1 MTLTIPAFVPPYIPT
16 YYLYHSPQYTKTC
29 QPRQETSVCRVY
41 HSLHEACLRGRLF
54 EESQCRHS
62 KRFSKENK
70 YGKDV
75 LYIKEST
82 VDINS
87 GINRR
92 GDIVQRRLLTQDP
105 FAGQRVVTIGGGSGT
120 FSLLSHLKKY
130 PLRISAVVTMSDS
143 GGSSRRLM
151 DEFRR
156 QLPLGDLRM
165 SLVAL
170 ARNGALWREVF
181 MHRFEQTNGE
191 DNGHVGVGG
200 HSLGN
205 LILKGLQDINN
216 DNLLLAIEDAQ
227 ELLDTA
233 GNVVPVTLAQTTIC
247 ADLEDGTTVCSETE
261 IDTRGKK
268 HPGPLS
274 PIHRL
279 RLVPEDAPACPQAI
293 RAIRRADI
301 ILIGPGDL
309 YTSLLPNLLVPDI
322 ARAVCESEAEKV
334 YICNLMTKHGE
345 TDGYKASD
353 FVNTIH
359 HYLGTRVDRVVVND
373 GSFPPDVLKMYSE
386 EQSEPV
392 VVDRMR
398 LSQLVPN
405 VTVEPLR
412 LEDDSL
418 ARHDP
423 ERLVRAILRTA
434 EIY

>member
-1 MTLTIPAFVPPYIPT
+1 
-16 YYLYHSPQYTKTC
+16 
-29 QPRQETSVCRVY
+29 
-41 HSLHEACLRGRLF
+41 
-54 EESQCRHS
+54 
-62 KRFSKENK
+62 
-70 YGKDV
+70 
-75 LYIKEST
+75 
-82 VDINS
+82 
-87 GINRR
+87 
-92 GDIVQRRLLTQDP
+92 VQRNQRTGDEL
-105 FAGQRVVTIGGGSGT
+105 AGRRVVTMGGGSGT

-130 PLRISAVVTMSDS
+130 PFNISAVVNMSDS

-181 MHRFEQTNGE
+181 MHRFEETDGASTNGT
-191 DNGHVGVGG
+191 GGVGG

-216 DNLLLAIEDAQ
+216 DDLLLAIEDAQ

-247 ADLEDGTTVCSETE
+247 ADLEDGSSICSETE

-274 PIHRL
+274 PIRRL
-279 RLVPEDAPACPQAI
+279 RLEPPNAPACQQAI
-293 RAIRRADI
+293 RAIRRADTI
-301 ILIGPGDL
+301 IIGPGDL
-309 YTSLLPNLLVPDI
+309 YTSLLPNLLVPEI
-322 ARAVCESEAEKV
+322 ARAVREAEAEKI

-353 FVNTIH
+353 FINVIH
-359 HYLGTRVDRVVVND
+359 HYLGARVDRVLINE
-373 GSFPPDVLKMYSE
+373 GTFHPDVLKMYQKE
-386 EQSEPV
+386 GSEPV
-392 VVDRMR
+392 IVDRENVEH
-398 LSQLVPN
+398 LVPN
-405 VTVEPLR
+405 VVTTRLN
-412 LEDDSL
+412 LEDDTL

-423 ERLVRAILRTA
+423 ERVVHAIFDIEA
-434 EIY
+434 AYIA